1 MTRKRMLM
9 GESIQEY
16 IEEYLTSSKNNYI
29 KEIVNDAVREA
40 KINASLDIGIVCG
53 VDKMKIIKR
62 LQEAHGVPKE
72 EAEKRYDAYVKSMI

>member
-1 MTRKRMLM
+1 M
-9 GESIQEY
+9 GESIKEY

-29 KEIVNDAVREA
+29 NDAVREA